1 MQMAGEEPYQVI
13 SNVLSDNKETMGS
26 GDLAEK
32 REEDTNASPLSG
44 PNKMRRLI
52 GVSLW

>member
-1 MQMAGEEPYQVI
+1 MQMAREEPYQVI
-13 SNVLSDNKETMGS
+13 SNVSSDSKETMGS

-32 REEDTNASPLSG
+32 REENTNASLSG